1 MERALAV
8 IPLVIGI
15 VIIRYNEQIV
25 EFISEG
31 RKYWFNS
38 EMNLTFGRVVLY
50 IMGILYCVFSI
61 LTLFGVI

>member
-1 MERALAV
+1 
-8 IPLVIGI
+8 
-15 VIIRYNEQIV
+15 V